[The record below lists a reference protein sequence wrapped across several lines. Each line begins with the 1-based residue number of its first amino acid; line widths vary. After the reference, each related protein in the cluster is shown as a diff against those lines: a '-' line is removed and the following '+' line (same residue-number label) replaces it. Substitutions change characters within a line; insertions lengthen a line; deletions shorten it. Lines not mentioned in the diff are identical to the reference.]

1 MKIRWLV
8 LSSVIALIAGG
19 CASAPVA
26 TPSSPTPAPVAAEP
40 GEEAAPRDVTFQ
52 TEDGVTLAGR
62 LFGQGRTGVALSH
75 MFPTDQASWH
85 AFAQTLAGNGYLA
98 LAYDFR
104 GYGKSG
110 GEKRVAE
117 IDRDVRAAVAFL
129 RAQGAQRV
137 ILIGASMGGTAS
149 AKVAASVGAAALVVL
164 SSPRSF
170 QGLDVSDEDVRL
182 FRGASL
188 WIGSRGDGAT
198 IDVEAMHAFANSPK
212 SLHVYAG
219 SAHGTFIFDT
229 ADGVDLAQRM
239 IDFLVSYAPPDR

>member
-1 MKIRWLV
+1 MKIRWLALSIAIV
-8 LSSVIALIAGG
+8 LLAGG
-19 CASAPVA
+19 CASAPA
-26 TPSSPTPAPVAAEP
+26 TAPSSPTVAPVAAEL
-40 GEEAAPRDVTFQ
+40 GEAAAPRDVTFQ
-52 TEDGVTLAGR
+52 TEDDLTLAGR

-85 AFAQTLAGNGYLA
+85 TFAQTLADNGYLA

-104 GYGKSG
+104 GYGKSS

-117 IDRDVRAAVAFL
+117 IDRDVRAAVAFM
-129 RAQGAQRV
+129 RAQGAQRIV
-137 ILIGASMGGTAS
+137 LIGASMGGTAS
-149 AKVAASVGAAALVVL
+149 AKVATSVGAEALVVL

-170 QGLDVSDEDVRL
+170 QELEIGDEDVRQ

-198 IDVEAMHAFANSPK
+198 IDVEALHAIANSPK

-229 ADGVDLAQRM
+229 ADGADLAQRM
-239 IDFLVSYAPPDR
+239 IDFLVRYAPPDH